1 LQKKDPFTR
10 RRSFAA
16 AFFCTGFKSRLA
28 ALVLAVTFPI
38 FKYSL
43 LIFDDGVCT
52 PKNEAMSESS
62 KETASST
69 SHPSAPL
76 SREEKFKALRSKLA
90 ASTKANHAEVI
101 AEHKRMK
108 IDPASLSKLDHKKAD
123 AELKLAKQDAEEAG
137 DDFER
142 KRAWDWTMEESEK
155 WDRRLAQKAQ
165 NRDAA
170 AFAGSPLH
178 VPVRES
184 TRLTY
189 V

>member
-1 LQKKDPFTR
+1 
-10 RRSFAA
+10 
-16 AFFCTGFKSRLA
+16 
-28 ALVLAVTFPI
+28 
-38 FKYSL
+38 
-43 LIFDDGVCT
+43 
-52 PKNEAMSESS
+52 MSTSS
-62 KETASST
+62 KETTSS
-69 SHPSAPL
+69 SGAPL

-123 AELKLAKQDAEEAG
+123 AELKLAKQDAEEVG

-155 WDRRLAQKAQ
+155 WDRRVAQKAQ

-170 AFAGSPLH
+170 GFAGTPAMFCL
-178 VPVRES
+178 
-184 TRLTY
+184 
-189 V
+189 

>member
-1 LQKKDPFTR
+1 MT
-10 RRSFAA
+10 S
-16 AFFCTGFKSRLA
+16 
-28 ALVLAVTFPI
+28 
-38 FKYSL
+38 
-43 LIFDDGVCT
+43 
-52 PKNEAMSESS
+52 SS
-62 KETASST
+62 KETDSSVST
-69 SHPSAPL
+69 PSAPL

-108 IDPASLSKLDHKKAD
+108 IDPVSLSKLDHKKAD

-170 AFAGSPLH
+170 AFAG
-178 VPVRES
+178 
-184 TRLTY
+184 TRPPQNTLSLR
-189 V
+189 VLR